1 MLSERC
7 HPNALGHNFMFSELN
22 RTDGTVR
29 YCDEREPAR
38 NGQIIMAALAPLPLA
53 ELISASLDNLIE
65 KVSDLHHRVAPVDRP
80 GPDGTA

>member
-1 MLSERC
+1 
-7 HPNALGHNFMFSELN
+7 MFSELN
-22 RTDGTVR
+22 GTDGTVR

-80 GPDGTA
+80 GADGTA